1 MLSKQLRW
9 RNFNKYFLYQRTWLI
24 FLFYFG
30 EIPLRH
36 ERARIAWPPI
46 MKMKFKCI
54 SFSPSPLYLCFFGG
68 IFLVRTG
75 FVWCILLL
83 NSWSGA
89 FLYFLSYQSFKT
101 TKYNIQY
108 NTNLHFYSGN
118 VGMQELWTK
127 WSFSGLSR
135 VWQTNWQDIICI
147 CGKTQL
153 ITALHTILK
162 IDRNSS

>member
-1 MLSKQLRW
+1 MLSKLQTMDFPVSTGKDAIENHKNVHRDLVKSRSLTFPFKFNTLFSMLSKQLRW

-75 FVWCILLL
+75 FV
-83 NSWSGA
+83 
-89 FLYFLSYQSFKT
+89 
-101 TKYNIQY
+101 
-108 NTNLHFYSGN
+108 
-118 VGMQELWTK
+118 
-127 WSFSGLSR
+127 
-135 VWQTNWQDIICI
+135 
-147 CGKTQL
+147 
-153 ITALHTILK
+153 
-162 IDRNSS
+162 